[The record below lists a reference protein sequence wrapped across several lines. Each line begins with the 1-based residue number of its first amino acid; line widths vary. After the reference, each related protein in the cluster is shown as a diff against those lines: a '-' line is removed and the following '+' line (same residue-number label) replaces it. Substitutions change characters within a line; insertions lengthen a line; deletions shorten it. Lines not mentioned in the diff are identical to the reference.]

1 MNKLF
6 IYDQWTS
13 KILSLDAF
21 FLDSNIEIYEEKILE
36 FIKSIKD
43 KSFIT
48 AKINSSNT
56 KDIRAIQNCGFKFI
70 DTLIT
75 YNTKTNLNYSESKL
89 INSSDFHI
97 RESREEDS
105 ETVAKLAF
113 NSFKLSRF
121 HLDPE
126 IDNYLACK
134 IKYEWVLNY
143 FNGKRGNKL
152 FVIDSKS
159 ENKIVG
165 FILLI
170 EKNDLLKKNKSI
182 IIDLISIHPKF
193 NRIGLAFELIS
204 HASNYYKENF
214 SKLVVGTQAVNIAAN
229 NLYQKS
235 KFRMTKSTYI
245 FHYHKN
251 ENR

>member
-1 MNKLF
+1 MNELF

-21 FLDSNIEIYEEKILE
+21 LLDSNVQIYEEKILE
-36 FIKSIKD
+36 FKKSLKD

-56 KDIRAIQNCGFKFI
+56 KDISVIQNCGFKFI

-75 YNTKTNLNYSESKL
+75 YNKIIDTNYSESKL
-89 INSSDFHI
+89 INSSDFNI
-97 RESREEDS
+97 RESRKEDS
-105 ETVAKLAF
+105 ESIAKLAF

-121 HLDPE
+121 HLDSE

-152 FVIDSKS
+152 FVIYKKS

-170 EKNDLLKKNKSI
+170 EKNDLLIKNKSI
-182 IIDLISIHPKF
+182 IIDLISIHPNF
-193 NRIGLAFELIS
+193 NRIGLALELIS

-251 ENR
+251 DNR